1 MRRQTL
7 GISVGRAY
15 QAEEAGTCQGRGAD
29 AGKPGLFV
37 KVQQIRVA
45 KAEQEEEGIS
55 GEEVMEVTWGQ
66 IIQASF
72 HILLCKTGGLFV
84 EF

>member
-15 QAEEAGTCQGRGAD
+15 RAEEAGTCQGPGAD

-37 KVQQIRVA
+37 KV
-45 KAEQEEEGIS
+45 
-55 GEEVMEVTWGQ
+55 
-66 IIQASF
+66 
-72 HILLCKTGGLFV
+72 
-84 EF
+84 